1 MAFIKEYEQ
10 EGVIGSGDLRGLV
23 GEFLSLNFHHIVDG
37 LFGNYW
43 GISRCL
49 FLSVLFWGLMG
60 ILWNMIPNLPLFAF
74 EWLLGTAPVWL
85 PIALLVA
92 AWKVWVWYSHGV
104 FLFKRETLLL
114 EVRFSRDLVRSPRAM
129 ENALSKLWTDSG
141 ETTFLNRIW
150 QGQVRPIFSL
160 EIASFGGDVHFYIWC
175 WKQWRPNV
183 EAALYAYY
191 PEVEIVE
198 AEDYASKY
206 RFDPEKQECF
216 PTDWRFEPRNDAYP
230 IRTYVEFE
238 LDKDPKEEYKI
249 DPLAEVLER
258 MSILRPDEQMWIQ
271 FVITMCRDV
280 EHVPGEPW
288 WETQSRYQGVIKREI
303 NALRKEAV
311 GDVDKEPWRR
321 SARVPQYRYAQL
333 IEAMD
338 RNMSKHPFNV
348 GARGVYIS
356 DADKFNSA
364 GYTGVRWIWRPV
376 GNAQYANQMR
386 PRRWGNPFDWPWQ
399 DFRDIRWRLMQRRFF
414 DCYRRRS
421 HFYSPWIMPHNMMST
436 EILATMWHPPSSA
449 IVAPGLQR
457 IPAKKAEPPPN
468 LPK

>member
-1 MAFIKEYEQ
+1 
-10 EGVIGSGDLRGLV
+10 
-23 GEFLSLNFHHIVDG
+23 
-37 LFGNYW
+37 
-43 GISRCL
+43 
-49 FLSVLFWGLMG
+49 
-60 ILWNMIPNLPLFAF
+60 
-74 EWLLGTAPVWL
+74 
-85 PIALLVA
+85 
-92 AWKVWVWYSHGV
+92 
-104 FLFKRETLLL
+104 
-114 EVRFSRDLVRSPRAM
+114 
-129 ENALSKLWTDSG
+129 
-141 ETTFLNRIW
+141 
-150 QGQVRPIFSL
+150 
-160 EIASFGGDVHFYIWC
+160 
-175 WKQWRPNV
+175 
-183 EAALYAYY
+183 
-191 PEVEIVE
+191 
-198 AEDYASKY
+198 
-206 RFDPEKQECF
+206 
-216 PTDWRFEPRNDAYP
+216 
-230 IRTYVEFE
+230 
-238 LDKDPKEEYKI
+238 
-249 DPLAEVLER
+249 
-258 MSILRPDEQMWIQ
+258 
-271 FVITMCRDV
+271 
-280 EHVPGEPW
+280 
-288 WETQSRYQGVIKREI
+288 
-303 NALRKEAV
+303 
-311 GDVDKEPWRR
+311 
-321 SARVPQYRYAQL
+321 VPQYRYAQL